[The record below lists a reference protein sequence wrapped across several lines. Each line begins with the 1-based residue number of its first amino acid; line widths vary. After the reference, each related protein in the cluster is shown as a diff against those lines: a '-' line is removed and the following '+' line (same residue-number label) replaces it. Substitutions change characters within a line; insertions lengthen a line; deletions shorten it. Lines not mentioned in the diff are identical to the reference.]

1 MVDKSPQAAEG
12 RGRKVDGDLKSWKPE
27 RESRTSFPPHDD
39 IITMMYCDIT
49 VIHTCNSITARC
61 DITDIQ

>member
-27 RESRTSFPPHDD
+27 RESRTSFPAHDD

-49 VIHTCNSITARC
+49 VMHNSG
-61 DITDIQ
+61 TDVMS